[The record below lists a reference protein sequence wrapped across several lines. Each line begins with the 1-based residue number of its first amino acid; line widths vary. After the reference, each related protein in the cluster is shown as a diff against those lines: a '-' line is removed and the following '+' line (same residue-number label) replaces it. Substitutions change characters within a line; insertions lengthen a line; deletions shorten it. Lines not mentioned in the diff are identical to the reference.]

1 MTRNLMD
8 DYVSIMKSVGSDDA
22 SHERIKRAVDRERAR
37 SASAPAAASARTAVS
52 ARTASASAPAPCR
65 GLRIAAVAACTAL
78 LALGGAFALPRLM
91 GRGAPVTPV
100 AGMQGFVLAVYA
112 DGSAV
117 EEGENTVMTSTDIIM
132 SSGSW
137 SQGDDGSYTTAYT
150 IDPGVLGND
159 VASVEYRSTNENVML
174 EGMRDRGKVLP
185 GESLGT
191 EYLSSITVGGPDA
204 TLPDLHQLD
213 LRVTTPET
221 DAIKKADEADREL
234 SYASVYDEEAS
245 GRHSYEV
252 ERACAEELAS
262 GTLEI
267 TATFADGSTQTH
279 VYRIAPVE
287 DFEQLWWKDR
297 TARRA
302 SFDDE
307 DADYEPLQLFTLQQI
322 E

>member
-1 MTRNLMD
+1 MTQNLMD
-8 DYVSIMKSVGSDDA
+8 DYVRTMKSVGSDDA
-22 SHERIKRAVDRERAR
+22 SLTRIQRAVARERAR

-52 ARTASASAPAPCR
+52 ARTTSASGRAPHR

-78 LALGGAFALPRLM
+78 LALGAGIALPRLT
-91 GRGAPVTPV
+91 GGGSPAAPV
-100 AGMQGFVLAVYA
+100 AGMQGFVLAAYA
-112 DGSAV
+112 DGNPVDGGQNAV
-117 EEGENTVMTSTDIIM
+117 VASTDIFK
-132 SSGSW
+132 SSGGW
-137 SQGDDGSYTTAYT
+137 SEGDDDIFETAYT
-150 IDPGVLGND
+150 IDPSVLGSD
-159 VASVEYRSTNENVML
+159 VVSVEYRSTNKNVLL
-174 EGMRDRGKVLP
+174 EGMRDRRKVLP
-185 GESLGT
+185 GESPGT
-191 EYLSSITVGGPDA
+191 EYLSSITVGGPNA
-204 TLPDLHQLD
+204 TLPDLYQLD
-213 LRVTTPET
+213 LRVAIPAT
-221 DAIKKADEADREL
+221 DAIKEADEAYNEL
-234 SYASVYDEEAS
+234 GNAGIYDEELS
-245 GRHSYEV
+245 DRLSLEV
-252 ERACAEELAS
+252 ERACAVELAS

>member
-1 MTRNLMD
+1 MTQNLMD
-8 DYVSIMKSVGSDDA
+8 DYVRTMKSVGSDDA
-22 SHERIKRAVDRERAR
+22 SLTRIQRAVARERAR
-37 SASAPAAASARTAVS
+37 SASAPAASGRTDMS

-100 AGMQGFVLAVYA
+100 AGMQGFVLAAYA

-117 EEGENTVMTSTDIIM
+117 EDGENTVMTSTDIFKN
-132 SSGSW
+132 SGGW
-137 SQGDDGSYTTAYT
+137 SEGDNDVYETAYT
-150 IDPGVLGND
+150 IDPSILGND
-159 VASVEYRSTNENVML
+159 VVSVEYRSTNENVVL
-174 EGMRDRGKVLP
+174 EGMRDRRKVLP
-185 GESLGT
+185 GESAGT
-191 EYLSSITVGGPDA
+191 EYLSSITVGGPNA
-204 TLPDLHQLD
+204 TLSDLYQLD
-213 LRVTTPET
+213 LRVSVPAT
-221 DAIKKADEADREL
+221 DTIKEADEAYNEL
-234 SYASVYDEEAS
+234 GNAGIYDEELS
-245 GRHSYEV
+245 DRLGLEV
-252 ERACAEELAS
+252 QRACAEELAS

-297 TARRA
+297 AARRA

>member
-1 MTRNLMD
+1 MTQNLMD
-8 DYVSIMKSVGSDDA
+8 DYVRTMKSVGSDDA
-22 SHERIKRAVDRERAR
+22 SLTRIQRAVARERAR
-37 SASAPAAASARTAVS
+37 SASAPAASGRTDMS

-100 AGMQGFVLAVYA
+100 AGMQGFVLAAYA

-117 EEGENTVMTSTDIIM
+117 EDGENTVMTSTDVFKN
-132 SSGSW
+132 SGGW
-137 SQGDDGSYTTAYT
+137 SEGDNDVYETAYT
-150 IDPGVLGND
+150 IDPSILGND
-159 VASVEYRSTNENVML
+159 VVSVEYRSTNENVVL
-174 EGMRDRGKVLP
+174 EGMRDRRKVLP
-185 GESLGT
+185 GESAGT
-191 EYLSSITVGGPDA
+191 EYLSSITVGGPNA
-204 TLPDLHQLD
+204 TLSDLYQLD
-213 LRVTTPET
+213 LRVSVPAT
-221 DAIKKADEADREL
+221 DTIKEADEAYNEL
-234 SYASVYDEEAS
+234 GNAGIYDEELS
-245 GRHSYEV
+245 DRLGLEV
-252 ERACAEELAS
+252 QRACAEELAS

-267 TATFADGSTQTH
+267 TATFADRSTQTH

-297 TARRA
+297 AARRA

-307 DADYEPLQLFTLQQI
+307 DADYEPLQLFALQQV

>member
-1 MTRNLMD
+1 MTQNLMD
-8 DYVSIMKSVGSDDA
+8 DYVRTMKSVGSDDA
-22 SHERIKRAVDRERAR
+22 SLTRIQRAVARERAR
-37 SASAPAAASARTAVS
+37 SASVPAASGRTDMS

-100 AGMQGFVLAVYA
+100 AGMQGFVLAAYA

-117 EEGENTVMTSTDIIM
+117 EDGENTVMTSTDIFKN
-132 SSGSW
+132 SGGW
-137 SQGDDGSYTTAYT
+137 SEGDNDVYETAYT
-150 IDPGVLGND
+150 IDPSILGND
-159 VASVEYRSTNENVML
+159 VVSVEYRSTNENVVL
-174 EGMRDRGKVLP
+174 EGMRDRRKVLP
-185 GESLGT
+185 GESAGT
-191 EYLSSITVGGPDA
+191 EYLSSITVGGPNA
-204 TLPDLHQLD
+204 TLPDLYQLD
-213 LRVTTPET
+213 LSVSVPAT
-221 DAIKKADEADREL
+221 DTIKEADEAYNEL
-234 SYASVYDEEAS
+234 GNAGIYDEELS
-245 GRHSYEV
+245 DRLGLEV
-252 ERACAEELAS
+252 QRACAEELAS

>member
-1 MTRNLMD
+1 MTQNLMD
-8 DYVSIMKSVGSDDA
+8 DYVRTMKSVGSDDA
-22 SHERIKRAVDRERAR
+22 SLTRIQRAVARERAGC
-37 SASAPAAASARTAVS
+37 ASAPAASGRTDMS

-91 GRGAPVTPV
+91 GRGAPVTLV
-100 AGMQGFVLAVYA
+100 AGMQGFVLAAYA

-117 EEGENTVMTSTDIIM
+117 EDGENTVMTSTDIFKN
-132 SSGSW
+132 SEGW
-137 SQGDDGSYTTAYT
+137 SEGDNDVYETAYT
-150 IDPGVLGND
+150 IDPSILGND
-159 VASVEYRSTNENVML
+159 VVSVEYRSTNENVVL
-174 EGMRDRGKVLP
+174 EGMRDRRKVLP
-185 GESLGT
+185 GESAGT
-191 EYLSSITVGGPDA
+191 EYLSSITVGGPNA
-204 TLPDLHQLD
+204 TLPDLYQLD
-213 LRVTTPET
+213 LRVSVPAT
-221 DAIKKADEADREL
+221 DTIKEADEAYNELGNAGIYDKEL
-234 SYASVYDEEAS
+234 SDRL
-245 GRHSYEV
+245 GLEV
-252 ERACAEELAS
+252 QRACAEELAS

-307 DADYEPLQLFTLQQI
+307 DAEYEPLQLFTLQQI

>member
-22 SHERIKRAVDRERAR
+22 SLTRIQRAVARERAR
-37 SASAPAAASARTAVS
+37 SASVPAASGRTDMS

-100 AGMQGFVLAVYA
+100 AGMQGFVLAAYA

-191 EYLSSITVGGPDA
+191 EYLSSITVGGPNA
-204 TLPDLHQLD
+204 TLPDLYQLD
-213 LRVTTPET
+213 LRVSVPAT
-221 DAIKKADEADREL
+221 DTIKEADEAYNEL
-234 SYASVYDEEAS
+234 ADADIYDEDLS
-245 GRHSYEV
+245 DRLSLEV
-252 ERACAEELAS
+252 QRSCAEELAS

-279 VYRIAPVE
+279 VYRIVPVE
-287 DFEQLWWKDR
+287 NFEELWWKDN
-297 TARRA
+297 AA
-302 SFDDE
+302 FQAALDDE
-307 DADYEPLQLFTLQQI
+307 SVDYEPLQLFTLQQI

>member
-1 MTRNLMD
+1 MD
-8 DYVSIMKSVGSDDA
+8 DYVRTMKSVGSDDA
-22 SHERIKRAVDRERAR
+22 SLTRIQRAVARERAR
-37 SASAPAAASARTAVS
+37 SASAPAASGRTDMS

-65 GLRIAAVAACTAL
+65 GPRIAAVAACTAL

-100 AGMQGFVLAVYA
+100 AGMQGFVLAAYA

-117 EEGENTVMTSTDIIM
+117 EDGENTVVTSTDIFKN
-132 SSGSW
+132 SGGW
-137 SQGDDGSYTTAYT
+137 SEGDNDVYETAYT
-150 IDPGVLGND
+150 IDPSILGND
-159 VASVEYRSTNENVML
+159 VVSVEYRSTNENVVL
-174 EGMRDRGKVLP
+174 EGMRDRRKVLP
-185 GESLGT
+185 GESAGT
-191 EYLSSITVGGPDA
+191 EYLSSITVGGPNA
-204 TLPDLHQLD
+204 TLPDLYQLD
-213 LRVTTPET
+213 LRVSVPAT
-221 DAIKKADEADREL
+221 DTIKEADEAYNEL
-234 SYASVYDEEAS
+234 GNAGIYDEELS
-245 GRHSYEV
+245 DRLGLEV
-252 ERACAEELAS
+252 QRACAEELAS

-297 TARRA
+297 AARRA

-307 DADYEPLQLFTLQQI
+307 DADYEPLQLFALQQV

>member
-1 MTRNLMD
+1 MTQNLMD
-8 DYVSIMKSVGSDDA
+8 DYVRTMKSVGSDDA
-22 SHERIKRAVDRERAR
+22 SLTRIQRAVARERAR
-37 SASAPAAASARTAVS
+37 SASAPAASGRTDTS

-100 AGMQGFVLAVYA
+100 AGMQGFVLAAYA

-117 EEGENTVMTSTDIIM
+117 EDGENTVMTSTDIFKN
-132 SSGSW
+132 SGGW
-137 SQGDDGSYTTAYT
+137 SEGDNDVYETAYT
-150 IDPGVLGND
+150 IDPSILGND
-159 VASVEYRSTNENVML
+159 VVSVEYRSTNENVVL
-174 EGMRDRGKVLP
+174 EGMRDRRKVLP
-185 GESLGT
+185 GESAGT
-191 EYLSSITVGGPDA
+191 EYLSSITVGGPNA
-204 TLPDLHQLD
+204 TLPDLYQLD
-213 LRVTTPET
+213 LRVSVPAT
-221 DAIKKADEADREL
+221 DTIKEADEAYNEL
-234 SYASVYDEEAS
+234 GNAGIYDEELS
-245 GRHSYEV
+245 DRLGLEV
-252 ERACAEELAS
+252 QRACAEELAS

-267 TATFADGSTQTH
+267 TATFADRSTQTH

-297 TARRA
+297 AARRA

-307 DADYEPLQLFTLQQI
+307 DADYEPLQLFALQQV

>member
-1 MTRNLMD
+1 MTQNLMD
-8 DYVSIMKSVGSDDA
+8 DYVRTMKSVGSDDA
-22 SHERIKRAVDRERAR
+22 SLTRIQRAVARERAR
-37 SASAPAAASARTAVS
+37 SASVPAASGRTDMS

-100 AGMQGFVLAVYA
+100 AGMQGFVLAAYA

-117 EEGENTVMTSTDIIM
+117 EDGENTVMTSTDIFKN
-132 SSGSW
+132 SGGW
-137 SQGDDGSYTTAYT
+137 SEGDNDVYETAYT
-150 IDPGVLGND
+150 IDPSILGND
-159 VASVEYRSTNENVML
+159 VVSVEYRSTNENVVL
-174 EGMRDRGKVLP
+174 EGMRDRRKVLP
-185 GESLGT
+185 GESAGT
-191 EYLSSITVGGPDA
+191 EYLSSITVGGPNA
-204 TLPDLHQLD
+204 TLPDLYQLD
-213 LRVTTPET
+213 LRVSVPAT
-221 DAIKKADEADREL
+221 DTIKEADEAYNEL
-234 SYASVYDEEAS
+234 GNAGIYDEELS
-245 GRHSYEV
+245 DRLGLEV
-252 ERACAEELAS
+252 QRACAEELAS

-267 TATFADGSTQTH
+267 TATFADRSTQTH

-297 TARRA
+297 AARRA

>member
-1 MTRNLMD
+1 MTQNLMD
-8 DYVSIMKSVGSDDA
+8 DYVRTMKSVGSDDA
-22 SHERIKRAVDRERAR
+22 SLTRIQRAVARERAR
-37 SASAPAAASARTAVS
+37 SASAPAASGRTNMS

-100 AGMQGFVLAVYA
+100 AGMQGFVLAAYA

-117 EEGENTVMTSTDIIM
+117 EDGENTVMTSTDIFKN
-132 SSGSW
+132 SGGW
-137 SQGDDGSYTTAYT
+137 SEGDNDVYETAYT
-150 IDPGVLGND
+150 IDPSILGND
-159 VASVEYRSTNENVML
+159 VVSVEYRSTNENVVL
-174 EGMRDRGKVLP
+174 EGMRDRRKVLP
-185 GESLGT
+185 GESAGT
-191 EYLSSITVGGPDA
+191 EYLSSITVGGPNA
-204 TLPDLHQLD
+204 TLPDLYQLD
-213 LRVTTPET
+213 LRVSVPAT
-221 DAIKKADEADREL
+221 DTIKEADEAYNEL
-234 SYASVYDEEAS
+234 ADADIYDEDLS
-245 GRHSYEV
+245 DRLSLEV
-252 ERACAEELAS
+252 QRSCAEELAS